1 MAAAKKSSGGHNH
14 RSSVTGRYVKASTAK
29 RSPKTHEKE
38 RRKPR

>member
-1 MAAAKKSSGGHNH
+1 MPAKKSSGSNY
-14 RSSVTGRYVKASTAK
+14 RSSVSGRYVKASTAK